1 MTVILK
7 TSPLKI
13 FLRTRILCS
22 DDKII
27 NFLLQKTFLIIAF
40 VAFEYKYKKKEE
52 RTLRKANLSVV
63 EVVLLNLVGVA
74 AVFSFGIR
82 ELFISSPPRRD
93 EWIVFVFANFS
104 REFMFVV
111 SSSKSVSQ

>member
-82 ELFISSPPRRD
+82 ELFISSPPDAMNGLFSFLR
-93 EWIVFVFANFS
+93 ISVANLCS
-104 REFMFVV
+104 LYLL
-111 SSSKSVSQ
+111 VSQ